1 MKKRILLLALIAA
14 VALLFSCK
22 KNEGSN
28 NNRGEDY
35 EAPPRAS
42 TGGGSSGGK
51 QGYALKLN
59 TGIYVLKGDDTGDE
73 STTVTWASSLTLG
86 DTVTIAGKPRKM
98 TFINSNNK
106 KEGVYNFIEVRLED
120 KSKGF
125 ALANQVA
132 DGGNLAVVTEEKS
145 TLFKAANMGKIT
157 NTVIARKT
165 VLVYYPETAKSG
177 FVEVKGI
184 DCENG
189 NPIPDKYFLRSASLS
204 MKDSDI
210 QSSILF
216 QIAKP
221 MTSDNQTIAREAL
234 LKSALQDYPDSVFA
248 KEIRSLLPDGG
259 GVSNEGYFDDDG
271 YGY

>member
-28 NNRGEDY
+28 RDKGGDY
-35 EAPPRAS
+35 EPPPRVSA
-42 TGGGSSGGK
+42 GGGESSGGK
-51 QGYALKLN
+51 HGYALWLN
-59 TGIYVLKGDDTGDE
+59 TGIYTLSGDDTGDE
-73 STTVTWASSLTLG
+73 SATVKWASSLTLG
-86 DTVTIAGKPRKM
+86 DAITVVGKPRKM
-98 TFINSNNK
+98 TFVNSNNK

-125 ALANQVA
+125 ALAYQVSE
-132 DGGNLAVVTEEKS
+132 GGNLAVVTEENA
-145 TLFKAANMGKIT
+145 TLFKAASMGKIT
-157 NTVIARKT
+157 NTVVARKT

-177 FVEVKGI
+177 FVEVSGI
-184 DCENG
+184 DCESG
-189 NPIPDKYFLRSASLS
+189 KLIPDKHFLRSAVLS

-221 MTSDNQTIAREAL
+221 MTNDNQTIARETL
-234 LKSALQDYPDSVFA
+234 LKSALQDYPDSVFS
-248 KEIRSLLPDGG
+248 KEIRALLPGG
-259 GVSNEGYFDDDG
+259 GSSSNEGFFDDDG
-271 YGY
+271 YY